1 MDSKTNKLISV
12 QLAVTTKIL
21 LKLPRYTD
29 YKLSKLN
36 PIDSISY
43 EISKS
48 GRLNKILL
56 EETINNHLN
65 LIRNNNRSKDIEVS
79 INKLV
84 DHNGF

>member
-65 LIRNNNRSKDIEVS
+65 
-79 INKLV
+79 
-84 DHNGF
+84 